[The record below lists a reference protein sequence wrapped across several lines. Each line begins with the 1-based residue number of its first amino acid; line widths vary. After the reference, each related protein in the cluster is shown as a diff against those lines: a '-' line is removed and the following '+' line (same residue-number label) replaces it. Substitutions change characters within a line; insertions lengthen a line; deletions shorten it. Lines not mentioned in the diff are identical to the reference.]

1 MINEYGSDTESSTQ
15 LAKAPTRKS
24 NERVN
29 GSTLGI
35 VFIIHI

>member
-1 MINEYGSDTESSTQ
+1 MINEYESDTQ

-29 GSTLGI
+29 GSTLGLD
-35 VFIIHI
+35 FIIQI